1 MTGNMVNLLKLI
13 IDHFWLL
20 VSLEPHHILGVKPP
34 TLLLQRLSG
43 KVLRLGAL
51 HIIENE
57 EERLRR
63 KSLEEVNGITALWG
77 CLQYYGNISSE
88 INNIWFVLPGDSK
101 VECDTGS
108 WAGRV
113 AVSQSPMDGADG
125 EKQLPAC

>member
-1 MTGNMVNLLKLI
+1 MVNLLKLI

-43 KVLRLGAL
+43 KVLRLSAL
-51 HIIENE
+51 HVVENE
-57 EERLRR
+57 EESLRR

-77 CLQYYGNISSE
+77 CLQHYRDISSE
-88 INNIWFVLPGDSK
+88 RNNNIRPVLPGDSK

-108 WAGRV
+108 GADRV

-125 EKQLPAC
+125 